1 MFQHRRSSLSIE
13 ERTDLALAAM
23 DAARNDSRAEVL
35 EAALIYMSMM
45 TDVELPIPLLE
56 EGYSNE
62 PTI

>member
-13 ERTDLALAAM
+13 ERTDLDLAAM